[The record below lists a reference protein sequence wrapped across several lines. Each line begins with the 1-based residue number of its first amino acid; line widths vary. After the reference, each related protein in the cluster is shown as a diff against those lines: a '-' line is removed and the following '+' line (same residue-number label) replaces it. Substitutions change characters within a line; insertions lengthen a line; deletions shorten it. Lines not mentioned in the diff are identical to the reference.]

1 VAGRPGAAWFYVLV
15 FQTTLIGQQVRVL
28 LRSNELLVFE
38 RWRCRL
44 IR

>member
-1 VAGRPGAAWFYVLV
+1 VADRPGAAWFFVPV
-15 FQTTLIGQQVRVL
+15 FQTTFIGQQVRVL

-38 RWRCRL
+38 RRRCRF